1 MNEDRVGSAEPSSF
15 TYWTSVDAPRGRRVR
30 CSREELAR
38 RLQRPRIAPVK
49 ESLPG
54 WSPTLF
60 RGDYRTLE
68 NVERCQ
74 AIGHDVEK
82 LGTSWE
88 GTIEALQD
96 YAGFV
101 HTTYSHT
108 PEAHRLRAV
117 VWTDRDVTAEEY
129 RRCWRYLRTVF
140 ESAGQ
145 SVDHKPSDPSRLWF
159 LPGIVPGGEYRF
171 LELQG
176 ALLDVEEALRVVP
189 PIAVVE
195 AAPCHNAPSGGQLV
209 ERARR
214 YLEKCEPASSGSGGH
229 NTTFITAC
237 RLVRGFG
244 LDEGTAY
251 SLMTVW
257 NQRCKPPWSELDL
270 RRKVKQ
276 AAEQGR
282 FAVGELRDG
291 RR

>member
-68 NVERCQ
+68 NVDRCQ

-129 RRCWRYLRTVF
+129 RRCWRYLRTVL

-176 ALLDVEEALRVVP
+176 ALLDVEEALRLSP
-189 PIAVVE
+189 SSRPRRATTRR
-195 AAPCHNAPSGGQLV
+195 AADSSSSALDATSRSASRRSAAAADTTRRSSPRAGSYADLDWTKAP
-209 ERARR
+209 R
-214 YLEKCEPASSGSGGH
+214 
-229 NTTFITAC
+229 TA
-237 RLVRGFG
+237 
-244 LDEGTAY
+244 
-251 SLMTVW
+251 
-257 NQRCKPPWSELDL
+257 
-270 RRKVKQ
+270 
-276 AAEQGR
+276 
-282 FAVGELRDG
+282 
-291 RR
+291 